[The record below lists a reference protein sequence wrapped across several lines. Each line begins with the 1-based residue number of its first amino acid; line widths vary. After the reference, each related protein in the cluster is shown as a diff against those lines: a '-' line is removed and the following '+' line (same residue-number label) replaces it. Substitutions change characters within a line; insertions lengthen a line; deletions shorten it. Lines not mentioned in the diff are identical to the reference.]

1 MSADKK
7 SHDWEAIEREY
18 RAGQLS
24 VVEIGRQHG
33 ISHTAIN
40 KRAKRDNWS
49 RDLTERVRKEVST
62 RLVSPEVSEANARQ
76 AVELAAERGVLL
88 VRQHRASLQ
97 KANNAVDRLLEEL
110 ERHTV
115 NIDEIEQA
123 IEDET
128 GGDKDGK
135 RRAMMLK
142 AVSLGSR
149 ANAAVA
155 LSSALRN
162 VIPLER
168 QAFNLDEPEGDDRIV
183 LNFGAE
189 DEKL

>member
-1 MSADKK
+1 MSAGKK

-40 KRAKRDNWS
+40 KRAKRDGWS

-62 RLVSPEVSEANARQ
+62 RLVSPEVSETNARE
-76 AVELAAERGVLL
+76 AVDLAAARGVLL

-97 KANNAVDRLLEEL
+97 KANSAIDRLLDEL
-110 ERHTV
+110 ESHTTS
-115 NIDEIEQA
+115 IEEIEKT
-123 IEDET
+123 IETET
-128 GGDKDGK
+128 AGDASGA
-135 RRAMMLK
+135 RRAAMLK
-142 AVSLGSR
+142 AVSLGARSS
-149 ANAAVA
+149 AAVA

-183 LNFGAE
+183 LKFGAD

>member
-1 MSADKK
+1 MSAGKK

-40 KRAKRDNWS
+40 KRAKRDGWS

-62 RLVSPEVSEANARQ
+62 RLVSPEVSETNARE
-76 AVELAAERGVLL
+76 AVDLAAARGVLL

-97 KANNAVDRLLEEL
+97 KANSAIDRLLDEL
-110 ERHTV
+110 ESHTTS
-115 NIDEIEQA
+115 IEEIEKT
-123 IEDET
+123 IETET
-128 GGDKDGK
+128 AGDASGA
-135 RRAMMLK
+135 RRAAMLK
-142 AVSLGSR
+142 AVSLGARSS
-149 ANAAVA
+149 AAVA

-168 QAFNLDEPEGDDRIV
+168 QAFNLDEPEGDDRII
-183 LNFGAE
+183 LKFGAD